1 MAIARCQNCGKPEG
15 RRQTYVSR
23 ALPVGYPNSSTIC
36 SIRGCE
42 GAAYIWLNQQEKAAL
57 RTHRSLEKAAPFSRG
72 PADRQHH
79 VRRSLLGGLHHHY
92 LRV

>member
-42 GAAYIWLNQQEKAAL
+42 GAAYIWLNQQEKAAFDTGQ
-57 RTHRSLEKAAPFSRG
+57 RIFRFPTFAAK
-72 PADRQHH
+72 
-79 VRRSLLGGLHHHY
+79 VRVEALA
-92 LRV
+92 